1 MSLNKE
7 QRAIT
12 RDEMQAH
19 FEKSTLSKTDLADAL
34 DVSVEDIN
42 HVLEMKAP
50 RFGSKL
56 QGFIHLV
63 WDVRDE
69 INQNIRSHGKEPE
82 PYTYLK
88 GEKEDYWFLQ

>member
-12 RDEMQAH
+12 RDELQAH
-19 FEKSTLSKTDLADAL
+19 FEKSSLSKTDLADAL

-50 RFGSKL
+50 RFGS
-56 QGFIHLV
+56 
-63 WDVRDE
+63 
-69 INQNIRSHGKEPE
+69 
-82 PYTYLK
+82 
-88 GEKEDYWFLQ
+88 

>member
-12 RDEMQAH
+12 RDELQAH
-19 FEKSTLSKTDLADAL
+19 FDKSSLSKTDLADAL
-34 DVSVEDIN
+34 DVSVKDIN
-42 HVLEMKAP
+42 LVLDMKAP
-50 RFGSKL
+50 KFGSKL
-56 QGFIHLV
+56 QNFIHLV

-69 INQNIRSHGKEPE
+69 INYNIRSHGKEPE

-88 GEKEDYWFLQ
+88 G

>member
-12 RDEMQAH
+12 RDELQAH
-19 FEKSTLSKTDLADAL
+19 FDKSSLSKTDLADAL
-34 DVSVEDIN
+34 DVSVKDIN
-42 HVLEMKAP
+42 LVLDMKAP
-50 RFGSKL
+50 KFGSKL
-56 QGFIHLV
+56 QNFIHLV

-69 INQNIRSHGKEPE
+69 INYNIRSHGKEPE

-88 GEKEDYWFLQ
+88 GEKEDYWFL